1 MPFVLNRFGARRDS
15 AESGEV
21 AMGYYNALIR
31 GLYYYR
37 WKLFAGMIGK
47 DDSVSPFY
55 AKKAYYAVREIVMA
69 SMLYILGTFLQSMVK
84 RMDDDDDDKIAKNIA
99 YQLLAIYIKTERE
112 TRSMVP
118 VPVIGS
124 IDEYINQFTSF
135 TNFGRD
141 ITRVIK
147 LTEHGLAL
155 GGAQVFDSEMIDR
168 AAYYQRKTG
177 IFDKGDAKIMKDIY
191 DVSGFMNFYELYN
204 PEVRVEDAFKRR

>member
-1 MPFVLNRFGARRDS
+1 
-15 AESGEV
+15 
-21 AMGYYNALIR
+21 
-31 GLYYYR
+31 
-37 WKLFAGMIGK
+37 MIVK